1 MRPHPAGSA
10 EPTPPAGH
18 PLPANPTERGGRLV
32 RVPAR
37 TRLVASALLCCYL
50 LLAAWLALRPLTM
63 LWVSPANLE
72 PLSTIRAD
80 LARGPEEAG
89 RTLAAGLV
97 RLAPLGVLLPL
108 VGARLGGG
116 RMLSLA
122 RTGFVGAMVS
132 MGLECGQTLAPS
144 RVADIDSVLL
154 NTLGVALTHQL
165 CYGTLRRLARP
176 AAPPAD
182 APPESPTPPAAPAPE
197 RRPSPRPSRRAPTR
211 CPAAGTPLPPG
222 ALPPPAPLPPP
233 TTEARATVH
242 HL

>member
-1 MRPHPAGSA
+1 M
-10 EPTPPAGH
+10 
-18 PLPANPTERGGRLV
+18 
-32 RVPAR
+32 
-37 TRLVASALLCCYL
+37 LLCCYL
-50 LLAAWLALRPLTM
+50 LLVAWLALRPLTM

-89 RTLAAGLV
+89 RTLAAGLL

-116 RMLSLA
+116 RMLSLT
-122 RTGFVGAMVS
+122 RTAFVGAMVS
-132 MGLECGQTLAPS
+132 MALEGGQTLTPS
-144 RVADIDSVLL
+144 RVCDIDSVLL

-165 CYGTLRRLARP
+165 CYGPLRRLARR

-182 APPESPTPPAAPAPE
+182 ATPEPTAPPAAPTPE
-197 RRPSPRPSRRAPTR
+197 RRPSPRPSRQAPTS
-211 CPAAGTPLPPG
+211 CPVTGTPLSPG
-222 ALPPPAPLPPP
+222 TLPPPTPLPPP